1 MNEKFKKKLYL
12 KTASSITILLTIILI
27 IYENVK
33 KKPRMLS
40 LIALS
45 IAFILMAAVQIT
57 LYKDSKKKT
66 NLILGIVY
74 LVVGFVNLGVL
85 IF

>member
-1 MNEKFKKKLYL
+1 MNEKIKKKLYL
-12 KTASSITILLTIILI
+12 NLASTVAILLTIALT

-33 KKPRMLS
+33 KKPRFFS

-45 IAFILMAAVQIT
+45 IAFILMAVTQIY
-57 LYKDSKKKT
+57 LYREGRKRS
-66 NLILGIVY
+66 NLILGIIY
-74 LVVGFVNLGVL
+74 LVVGIVNLVVL

>member
-1 MNEKFKKKLYL
+1 MNEKFKKQLYL
-12 KTASSITILLTIILI
+12 KTASSITIFLTIILI

-45 IAFILMAAVQIT
+45 IAFILMSAVQIT

-74 LVVGFVNLGVL
+74 LVVGIVNLGVL

>member
-12 KTASSITILLTIILI
+12 KSASSITILLTIILI

-57 LYKDSKKKT
+57 QYKDRKKKT

-74 LVVGFVNLGVL
+74 LVVGIVNLGVL